1 MTVRRRARLGT
12 EEVVFSN
19 DFARRRE
26 RPRRP
31 WATETRHAAASSYPP
46 AMTDLEVH
54 VGDRVLS
61 VRDGGDPRGV
71 PVVHFHG
78 TPGSRLEA
86 ERAGEIGRRIGVRVI
101 GFDRPGYGG
110 SDAAPTSLRLVARDV
125 EAIADRLE
133 VERFAAL
140 GWSGGGPFALA
151 TAAVLGDRVTRVGV
165 SGGPGR
171 VADVPGARDALD
183 ANDLRALSYLPDE
196 PGRAAEQFRAG
207 NAELLDAMMSVR
219 DDASAPWID
228 WQWGAS
234 DPEVV
239 ADAGARQALF
249 ASFREALRQGPMGI
263 AWDNVAFVGPWGIRL
278 EDITCPVHLWYGDR
292 DAMVAPAHGEWL
304 ARHLPHA
311 ELVRHP
317 GEGHLLPWR
326 HWEQMLGVLV
336 RPV

>member
-1 MTVRRRARLGT
+1 MA
-12 EEVVFSN
+12 
-19 DFARRRE
+19 
-26 RPRRP
+26 
-31 WATETRHAAASSYPP
+31 
-46 AMTDLEVH
+46 DLEVP
-54 VGDRVLS
+54 VGDRVVM
-61 VRDGGDPRGV
+61 VRDGGDPHGV

-86 ERAGEIGRRIGVRVI
+86 GSGAEVGRRMGARVI

-110 SDAAPTSLRLVARDV
+110 SDPAPTSLRLVARDV
-125 EAIADRLE
+125 EAIADRLGL
-133 VERFAAL
+133 ERFACL

-151 TAAVLGDRVTRVGV
+151 AAAVLGERVTRVGV
-165 SGGPGR
+165 SGGPGP
-171 VADVPGARDALD
+171 VSDVPGARDALD
-183 ANDLRALSYLPDE
+183 ANDLQALAYLPDA
-196 PGRAAEQFRAG
+196 PDRAAEQFRAG

-219 DDASAPWID
+219 EDAAAPWID
-228 WQWGAS
+228 WQWAAS
-234 DPEVV
+234 DPDVV

-278 EDITCPVHLWYGDR
+278 EDVACPVHLWYGDR

-304 ARHLPHA
+304 AEHLPHA
-311 ELVRHP
+311 ELVRYP
-317 GEGHLLPWR
+317 GEGHLLPLR